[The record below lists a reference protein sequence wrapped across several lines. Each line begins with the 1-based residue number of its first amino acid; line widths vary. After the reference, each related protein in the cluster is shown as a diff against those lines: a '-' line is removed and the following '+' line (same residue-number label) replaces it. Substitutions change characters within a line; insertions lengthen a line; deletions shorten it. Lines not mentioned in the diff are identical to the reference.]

1 MVEPYPYPYPYPEPY
16 HEPLTPTP
24 TPNPNPNPNPNSGP
38 NSDQVVPDEFNAII
52 ATTLKEIDQIGTRID
67 SNLYKA
73 MTVFVDPIDGTREFA
88 TAQVRPLPCSAPLCL
103 VSLRL
108 ALAS

>member
-1 MVEPYPYPYPYPEPY
+1 M
-16 HEPLTPTP
+16 
-24 TPNPNPNPNPNSGP
+24 
-38 NSDQVVPDEFNAII
+38 VPDEFNAII

-88 TAQVRPLPCSAPLCL
+88 TAQVRPLPCFTVHPSALLPSALPSLACTPLT
-103 VSLRL
+103 VPHPL
-108 ALAS
+108 AVQHTLTVLHPLTSAHPLTRAST